1 MKVNVSLTHSCPTL
15 CIPMDWS
22 SLGSSVHGIFQASI
36 LEWVAISFSRGRGS
50 GGIQK
55 KKNSLLN
62 IADCAA
68 DLKNKQCSALTLPQA
83 LKELT
88 LSRSGIRCNGVS
100 FPPYLSRLHP
110 EAQKYIP

>member
-1 MKVNVSLTHSCPTL
+1 M
-15 CIPMDWS
+15 
-22 SLGSSVHGIFQASI
+22 
-36 LEWVAISFSRGRGS
+36 EFSRQVYWSGLPFPSPGVEVVEGS
-50 GGIQK
+50 KKK

-68 DLKNKQCSALTLPQA
+68 DLKNKQCSVLTLPQA